1 MDKNGL
7 QATTIYIVNQ
17 MGLIFFLYPS
27 DLFASMDTGH
37 WIGILFGY
45 LVHVAAVYL
54 LVKGRGLAQNKT
66 IIQLFRDTSR
76 ILGVALM
83 LPAFIYMFGAF
94 TLTLRTYSEM
104 LILVFLSNTPVWSV
118 ILLLITVAYLFATY
132 GISSIGRT
140 AVLLIMLFSIPVL
153 FVLCLAFQ
161 NVDWYYLL
169 PIIEKN
175 QTLSF
180 LGNRSYLM
188 SLFVYTSGF
197 LFLGLI
203 PESMRINQTKIL
215 WASILLLPMYL
226 LSVYLPLIT
235 FGHSTAKLYEFPMLM
250 SVDTINVTWLM
261 FDRIT
266 SFFLLSLIAFA
277 MLYLGVT
284 LWALGAM
291 MDLVRPLKKSRPIWI
306 MFLTICLFV
315 FALLIPN
322 WSYLKEIQAWL
333 IPFKLYT
340 LIVVPLLTF
349 GLGWRYKHRQR
360 LPRRLTE

>member
-7 QATTIYIVNQ
+7 QATIIYVVNQ

-27 DLFASMDTGH
+27 DLFAGMDTGH
-37 WIGILFGY
+37 WIGILSGY

-54 LVKGRGLAQNKT
+54 FVKGRVLAQNKNIT
-66 IIQLFRDTSR
+66 QLFLGTGR
-76 ILGVALM
+76 ISGILLM
-83 LPAFIYMFGAF
+83 LPAFIYMFCAF

-118 ILLLITVAYLFATY
+118 ILLLIIVAYLFATY

-140 AVLLIMLFSIPVL
+140 AVLLIMLFSIPIL
-153 FVLCLAFQ
+153 FILCLAFQ

-169 PIIEKN
+169 PIVEKN
-175 QTLSF
+175 QSFSF
-180 LGNRSYLM
+180 LGNRSFLM
-188 SLFVYTSGF
+188 SLFIYTGSF
-197 LFLGLI
+197 LFLGFL
-203 PESMRINQTKIL
+203 PKSMSINQPQIR

-261 FDRIT
+261 FDRVT
-266 SFFLLSLIAFA
+266 SFFLLSLMAFA

-284 LWALGAM
+284 LWVLSAM
-291 MDLVRPLKKSRPIWI
+291 IGVIRPLKKSRPIWI

-315 FALLIPN
+315 FSLLIPN
-322 WSYLKEIQAWL
+322 WDYLKEIQAWL

-340 LIVVPLLTF
+340 LIVIPLLTF
-349 GLGWRYKHRQR
+349 GLGWRYNHKQR
-360 LPRRLTE
+360 LRRRHTE